1 MTRLSALGMNLLSQN
16 GVRSCENE
24 NKYRKEMKNHRSSPL
39 QWAIM
44 TDSDMGCL
52 GADPKSAINVPCG
65 DEQITLHLS
74 FGFYI

>member
-1 MTRLSALGMNLLSQN
+1 
-16 GVRSCENE
+16 
-24 NKYRKEMKNHRSSPL
+24 MKNHRSSPL

-52 GADPKSAINVPCG
+52 GADPKSAVTNQPCD

-74 FGFYI
+74 FGFHI

>member
-1 MTRLSALGMNLLSQN
+1 
-16 GVRSCENE
+16 
-24 NKYRKEMKNHRSSPL
+24 
-39 QWAIM
+39 M

-52 GADPKSAINVPCG
+52 GADPKSAINEPCG